1 MTSPT
6 QEKVSRSVYVSG
18 IVVIALL
25 SVSLVLLMKKNSDLR
40 EQLQGAATFNVLD
53 ELKPGDPVKSFEAQ
67 TLDGSTTT
75 IEYSEADTKYLVL
88 VLSTTCPY
96 CEKNIDQWRKITGGC
111 QQEGCYVIG
120 VSVHDIERTR
130 QYMVD
135 KNVPFYTVSNTGRDF
150 AQDYKITG
158 VPVTILVSEG
168 GIVEKMWP
176 GASNDD
182 QVEDIISA
190 MKPVSPK
197 STN

>member
-1 MTSPT
+1 
-6 QEKVSRSVYVSG
+6 
-18 IVVIALL
+18 
-25 SVSLVLLMKKNSDLR
+25 
-40 EQLQGAATFNVLD
+40 
-53 ELKPGDPVKSFEAQ
+53 
-67 TLDGSTTT
+67 
-75 IEYSEADTKYLVL
+75 
-88 VLSTTCPY
+88 
-96 CEKNIDQWRKITGGC
+96 
-111 QQEGCYVIG
+111 
-120 VSVHDIERTR
+120 
-130 QYMVD
+130 MVD